1 MLLLIRKVVF
11 SLLFLL
17 VCIEL
22 ILRFGYGFCNAPLY
36 IKDADYEYI
45 YAPNQRVKRFGNIIR
60 TNAFS
65 MRSEE
70 LSETDSTIVLLI
82 GDSVVNGG
90 SLTDNDDLA
99 STLLEKQL
107 SDTLRKPV
115 RVLNISAGSW
125 GPDNAA
131 AYLRKHGIFGAKLIC
146 LVVSSHDA
154 FDNMTHHDQVGIDPN
169 LPDRQY
175 KIALVEL
182 WKRYIYPLYIRDLK
196 FNNTYYA
203 PLNDTISPDSLEVPI
218 GIWKGH
224 PDFNPGFAELDQIAR
239 ENEVPLLIYLHP
251 ETFEIEDG
259 DYNEQGQLI
268 IEFAEN
274 HGIRLI
280 KEIEMNP
287 LKEYYRE
294 RDIVHFNPQGQK
306 FLAGNLFPLILEYLN
321 GPK

>member
-70 LSETDSTIVLLI
+70 LSETDTTIVLLI

-107 SDTLRKPV
+107 SDTLRKPE
-115 RVLNISAGSW
+115 RVLHISDGLCVAV
-125 GPDNAA
+125 NAA
-131 AYLRKHGIFGAKLIC
+131 AYLSKHGIFRAKLSSF
-146 LVVSSHDA
+146 VVSSHDA
-154 FDNMTHHDQVGIDPN
+154 FDNMTHHDQVCIEPL

-175 KIALVEL
+175 KIALAEL
-182 WKRYIYPLYIRDLK
+182 WRRY
-196 FNNTYYA
+196 
-203 PLNDTISPDSLEVPI
+203 V
-218 GIWKGH
+218 
-224 PDFNPGFAELDQIAR
+224 
-239 ENEVPLLIYLHP
+239 
-251 ETFEIEDG
+251 
-259 DYNEQGQLI
+259 
-268 IEFAEN
+268 
-274 HGIRLI
+274 
-280 KEIEMNP
+280 
-287 LKEYYRE
+287 
-294 RDIVHFNPQGQK
+294 
-306 FLAGNLFPLILEYLN
+306 
-321 GPK
+321 